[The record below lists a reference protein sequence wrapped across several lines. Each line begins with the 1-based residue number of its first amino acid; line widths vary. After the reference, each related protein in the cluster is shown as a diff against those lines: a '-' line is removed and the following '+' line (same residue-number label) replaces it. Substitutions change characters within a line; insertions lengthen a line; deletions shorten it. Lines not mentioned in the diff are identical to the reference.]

1 MVILSKVSHMAI
13 DKAYDA
19 RTLKSLDQEAMRYNL
34 ELATVAGQT
43 IKLSNEVQYVME
55 TAQDVKPFPIPLK
68 IADQVYVDARTFA
81 GLDRDGVL
89 KIRNPVEHQLRLD
102 QARWEIVWA
111 KHDAQ
116 QAVLMAQFP
125 SHHEIFGKW
134 IGDLLS
140 NTYALAPYQSAQV
153 QMLAAAYSVGQ
164 FAGRVT
170 DPLQIRRF
178 QERIAQELRLDISIM
193 ETVTGYGDENI
204 AFPVSLDEFIEMLH
218 AADISARLV
227 DVRVE
232 TISQAASKS
241 FFGVS
246 NEDWLCRLALEYPPA
261 LLVMIAA
268 SLRNNMFNRTRIGGL
283 VRNSKV
289 MKDKQRFLMNYER
302 LLNQYAGPIT
312 YNKE

>member
-1 MVILSKVSHMAI
+1 MAI

-19 RTLKSLDQEAMRYNL
+19 RTLKSLDLEAMRHNL
-34 ELATVAGQT
+34 ELASMAGQT

-55 TAQDVKPFPIPLK
+55 TAQDVKPFPIPIKL
-68 IADQVYVDARTFA
+68 ADQVYVDARTFA
-81 GLDRDGVL
+81 GIDKNGEL

-111 KHDAQ
+111 KHNAQ

-140 NTYALAPYQSAQV
+140 NTYALTPYQSAQV
-153 QMLAAAYSVGQ
+153 QLLAGSFSVGQ
-164 FAGRVT
+164 FAGHIS
-170 DPLQIRRF
+170 DPLQVRRF
-178 QERIAQELRLDISIM
+178 QDRVAQELRLDVGLM
-193 ETVTGYGDENI
+193 ESVSGFGEENI
-204 AFPVSLDEFIEMLH
+204 AFPRTLEEFVEMLK
-218 AADISARLV
+218 AADISARLA

-241 FFGVS
+241 FFGIS
-246 NEDWLCRLALEYPPA
+246 NEDWLCRVALEYPPA

-268 SLRNNMFNRTRIGGL
+268 SLRNNMFNRTRIGAL
-283 VRNSKV
+283 VRNSKAA
-289 MKDKQRFLMNYER
+289 KDKQRFLMTYER
-302 LLNQYAGPIT
+302 VLNQNSSPVNYD
-312 YNKE
+312 KE

>member
-1 MVILSKVSHMAI
+1 MAL

-19 RTLKSLDQEAMRYNL
+19 RTLKSLDLEIMRHNL
-34 ELATVAGQT
+34 ELASMAGQT

-55 TAQDVKPFPIPLK
+55 TAQDVKPFPIPIK

-81 GLDRDGVL
+81 GLDKNGEL

-140 NTYALAPYQSAQV
+140 NTYALTPYQSAQV
-153 QMLAAAYSVGQ
+153 QMLAGAFSVGQ
-164 FAGRVT
+164 FAGHIS

-178 QERIAQELRLDISIM
+178 QERVAQELRLDVSMM
-193 ETVTGYGDENI
+193 ETVSGYGEENI
-204 AFPVSLDEFIEMLH
+204 AFPRTLDEFIEMLK
-218 AADISARLV
+218 AADISARLN
-227 DVRVE
+227 DVRSE
-232 TISQAASKS
+232 TLSQAASKS
-241 FFGVS
+241 FFGIS
-246 NEDWLCRLALEYPPA
+246 NEDWLCRVALEYPPA

-268 SLRNNMFNRTRIGGL
+268 ALRNNMFNRTRIGAL

-289 MKDKQRFLMNYER
+289 MKDKQRFLMNYDR
-302 LLNQYAGPIT
+302 LLNQHTGPVT